1 MNLQVGDLIEFTPWD
16 KKENLPMMDNP
27 EFAVVLDVYD
37 DSIIIESSR
46 YKCPEVIQRKYFS
59 ILKVKLVSRPDP
71 VDMQLTYL

>member
-27 EFAVVLDVYD
+27 AFGVVLDVHD
-37 DSIIIESSR
+37 DSIIVESSR
-46 YKCPEVIQRKYFS
+46 YSCPEVIQKRFFN

-71 VDMQLTYL
+71 VDMDFTNL